1 MKKKTN
7 KIKQANAH
15 KTGLA
20 YLFAGG
26 TPTAIGESADG
37 LLQQPTPNPPALDLD
52 EMERLYD
59 GLIEAKNREVFYGTR
74 PWA

>member
-7 KIKQANAH
+7 KIKQANAR

-26 TPTAIGESADG
+26 TPTAIGESADR
-37 LLQQPTPNPPALDLD
+37 QMERHTPSPPALDLE